1 MTKEVSNLYFIKY
14 ILFYFNF
21 LFFIETRLSDN
32 NSNPGLDNNLYD
44 SKIWQKAQKEK
55 EDSNSNKSNNSINY
69 NNINNSFSS
78 FNNKLYF
85 FPNSKPITYNKQL
98 NDNNNAN
105 LNNNKIFKLSKIPDN
120 KKGKD
125 IDLLSKIMKKVTN
138 ENIIPKNLN
147 IKINIKDNESNKSDS
162 IQLSKTSNK
171 IDNNSK
177 KESIDEDEDFLSEQ
191 KDKMEEGTPNM
202 INTQPNYI
210 INHNNILNNNN
221 QFKYNSNNHKSIKS
235 SINLRSIT
243 EPSNPNYM
251 IDPPSGK
258 SNNSGN
264 GGFFV
269 PSSPIYN
276 MYQMTNNFHHPY
288 RRSFV
293 STNANSYNHSGNKI
307 DTSQSNESSQSA
319 HYYSNYQANT
329 YNRTSSNLRNTNYFY
344 PFQSNVTPI
353 GNKHM
358 YTNNFNTNENSFKPK
373 QLFSK
378 NLGSNKKNKYNKF
391 NTFSFGSHTKKEII
405 NLEDVALGK
414 EKRTTIMVRNIPIKY
429 DIPKLEKE
437 LKPFIGKYDC
447 IYTPYDY
454 IRDGNKGYAFL
465 NLTNPYHILS
475 FYDFFTGRDWLFC
488 DSKKVCE
495 LNYAK
500 FQGMEGVKKEVE
512 NHKGSKKKIFSIYTG
527 DIDKTI
533 EVPMKY
539 LYLMLKA
546 NPKMKYH
553 ENNYKNT
560 FIVDSFNSK

>member
-1 MTKEVSNLYFIKY
+1 MNENI
-14 ILFYFNF
+14 
-21 LFFIETRLSDN
+21 
-32 NSNPGLDNNLYD
+32 YD
-44 SKIWQKAQKEK
+44 IKIWREDQKEK
-55 EDSNSNKSNNSINY
+55 EDSIGNKSKNNSINIT
-69 NNINNSFSS
+69 NINNSLNLSTSFHKKFHFS
-78 FNNKLYF
+78 L
-85 FPNSKPITYNKQL
+85 NSKPIPINRRL
-98 NDNNNAN
+98 IDNNKFNNSIN
-105 LNNNKIFKLSKIPDN
+105 LNSNKIHKFSKFTDN
-120 KKGKD
+120 KKEKD
-125 IDLLSKIMKKVTN
+125 IDLLSKIKKKVTN

-147 IKINIKDNESNKSDS
+147 IKINIKENESNKSDS
-162 IQLSKTSNK
+162 IQISKTTNDNLENK
-171 IDNNSK
+171 NDDNNK
-177 KESIDEDEDFLSEQ
+177 KESNDEEEEILSEQ
-191 KDKMEEGTPNM
+191 IDEMEEGAPNM

-210 INHNNILNNNN
+210 INPNNINHNNNLDNNN
-221 QFKYNSNNHKSIKS
+221 QFKYNSNTHKSIKS

-269 PSSPIYN
+269 PSSPLYN
-276 MYQMTNNFHHPY
+276 IYQMTNNFHHPY

-293 STNANSYNHSGNKI
+293 STNANSYNQSGNKI
-307 DTSQSNESSQSA
+307 DTSKSNESSQSS
-319 HYYSNYQANT
+319 HYFTNNYQTNT
-329 YNRTSSNLRNTNYFY
+329 YNQTMSNFRNTNYIY
-344 PFQSNVTPI
+344 PFQSNITPI
-353 GNKHM
+353 GSKHM
-358 YTNNFNTNENSFKPK
+358 YTNNYNSNDNSFNAIQP
-373 QLFSK
+373 FSI
-378 NLGSNKKNKYNKF
+378 NMGSFKKNKYNKF
-391 NTFSFGSHTKKEII
+391 SRNNFGSQTKKEVI

-414 EKRTTIMVRNIPIKY
+414 EKRTTIMVRNIPIRY
-429 DIPKLEKE
+429 DIQILEKE

-454 IRDGNKGYAFL
+454 NHEGNKGYAFL

-475 FYDFFTGRDWLFC
+475 FYDFFISKSWLYF

-500 FQGMEGVKKEVE
+500 FQGMEGVKRQVE
-512 NHKGSKKKIFSIYTG
+512 KHKGSKKQIFSIYTG

-539 LYLMLKA
+539 LNLMLKA

-553 ENNYKNT
+553 ENKYKNT

>member
-1 MTKEVSNLYFIKY
+1 
-14 ILFYFNF
+14 
-21 LFFIETRLSDN
+21 
-32 NSNPGLDNNLYD
+32 
-44 SKIWQKAQKEK
+44 
-55 EDSNSNKSNNSINY
+55 
-69 NNINNSFSS
+69 
-78 FNNKLYF
+78 
-85 FPNSKPITYNKQL
+85 
-98 NDNNNAN
+98 
-105 LNNNKIFKLSKIPDN
+105 
-120 KKGKD
+120 
-125 IDLLSKIMKKVTN
+125 MKKVTN